1 MTITNP
7 LSYSEQELSQ
17 SPLANLCRVTLDNFK
32 QVTKQYALFH
42 ICFFSL
48 AFLELVVFVL
58 FFSFLTQT
66 TLFAF
71 SLAALF
77 LTGFTYFVLLFYFQ
91 AKKPQQLL
99 DVHAFFLNHCKN
111 LIPSGSSSLE
121 ASFFV
126 VNALEHFLVVLHRQE
141 YAYYAL
147 PHSFQTLSPLMQKFS
162 AWVHWKDLYKMKE
175 LILTTLIR
183 EQVDLVKCRPTDLKT
198 HANLASAYLNLSE
211 LYTDPRKLYPE
222 EPHPWVSPDYESP
235 FLLKKREKALLKAL
249 EEYKILSF
257 YAPHEPWVHEQLAQI
272 YCHLDRP
279 QEAIHAYE
287 TILAKIS
294 EDTNILLRLGVLYF
308 ENGDHARALRLYEQL
323 KSMHSPLAEELISY
337 YDQNH

>member
-1 MTITNP
+1 MTTNSLP
-7 LSYSEQELSQ
+7 YSEKLAL
-17 SPLANLCRVTLDNFK
+17 SPLENLCKVTLENFK
-32 QVTKQYALFH
+32 HVTKQYALFH

-48 AFLELVVFVL
+48 AFLELVAFVL
-58 FFSFLTQT
+58 FFSFFTQT

-71 SLAALF
+71 SLATLF

-99 DVHAFFLNHCKN
+99 DIHAYFLNHCN
-111 LIPSGSSSLE
+111 HSFPSDRPTLDRSL
-121 ASFFV
+121 FV
-126 VNALEHFLVVLHRQE
+126 VNALEQLLQILHRQE

-147 PHSFQTLSPLMQKFS
+147 PHSFHTLSPLMQKFS
-162 AWVHWKDLYKMKE
+162 AWVHWKDIYKMKE
-175 LILTTLIR
+175 LILTTLVK
-183 EQVDLVKCRPTDLKT
+183 EQVSLVKLQPTDLKT
-198 HANLASAYLNLSE
+198 HANLANTYLTLSE
-211 LYTDPRKLYPE
+211 LYTDPRKLQPE
-222 EPHPWVSPDYESP
+222 DLHPWVSPDYEAP

-272 YCHLDRP
+272 HCHLNQP

-294 EDTNILLRLGVLYF
+294 EDKNILFHLGVLYF

-323 KSMHSPLAEELISY
+323 KSMQDPLAEELISY
-337 YDQNH
+337 YD